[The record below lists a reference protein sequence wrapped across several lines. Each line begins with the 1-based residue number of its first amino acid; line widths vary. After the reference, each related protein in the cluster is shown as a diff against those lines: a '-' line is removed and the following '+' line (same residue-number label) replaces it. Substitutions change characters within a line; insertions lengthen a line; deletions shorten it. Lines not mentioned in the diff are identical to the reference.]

1 MILVALK
8 DTKVVAYQK
17 DGIIDLNLEYDKVVQ
32 VPDTAKFGLGWF
44 YTKPAKEFD
53 GVLYFYPPVPF
64 DIVPEPIKVY
74 VDDGN
79 GNPVLVENPEETA

>member
-8 DTKVVAYQK
+8 DTKVVAYEK
-17 DGIIDLNLEYDKVVQ
+17 DGIIDLNLEYDQVVQ
-32 VPDTAKFGLGWF
+32 VPATAILGLGWF

-53 GVLYFYPPVPF
+53 GVRYFYPPEPF
-64 DIVPEPIKVY
+64 DIEEEPILVY

-79 GNPVLVENPEETA
+79 GNPVLVTEPTE